1 MNLTTLSTITGLIT
15 IAGGGWWAATTLADK
30 ADKDAV
36 MIVAV
41 KAEIGISEH
50 INYLST
56 EIATL
61 EVKLKHNKATE
72 YDKDRLQTLRKK
84 REALETTQRLK

>member
-1 MNLTTLSTITGLIT
+1 MNLSTLSTLSGLVVT

-30 ADKDAV
+30 DTV
-36 MIVAV
+36 MVVAI
-41 KAEIGISEH
+41 KAEVGLSEH
-50 INYLST
+50 INYLSA
-56 EIATL
+56 EIAVL

>member
-1 MNLTTLSTITGLIT
+1 MNLSTLSTLSGLVVT

-30 ADKDAV
+30 DTV
-36 MIVAV
+36 MVVAI
-41 KAEIGISEH
+41 KAEVGLSEH
-50 INYLST
+50 INYLSA
-56 EIATL
+56 EIAVL

-84 REALETTQRLK
+84 REALEMIQRQK